1 MFKSHHPDS
10 QGDVKERWGNA
21 ILIELNWEDSQELP
35 RVPEHVFVECMRVER
50 VCRRGGRML
59 GSVGYFSRGIHRRL
73 SSASLRQPIRILHQ
87 LIFPTTSS
95 HFLKGKL
102 KNRDVS
108 AAIMVACTK
117 NAVVMAAMLWS
128 YKWSRPLI
136 ITRADRAC
144 HPAMP
149 NSNSNCSRVNAS
161 SSAASK
167 TPWQVEFIPPSSPL
181 QLSCA

>member
-1 MFKSHHPDS
+1 MFKSHHPES

-21 ILIELNWEDSQELP
+21 ILIELNWEDTQELP

-108 AAIMVACTK
+108 AAITVACTK
-117 NAVVMAAMLWS
+117 NAVVIAAMLWS

-136 ITRADRAC
+136 ITRAEPVILPCPTQTATAAELMRAQALLLKPPGRWNLSL
-144 HPAMP
+144 PAAP
-149 NSNSNCSRVNAS
+149 CS
-161 SSAASK
+161 
-167 TPWQVEFIPPSSPL
+167 
-181 QLSCA
+181 